1 MTSQEKDRTKERRAQ
16 TPENFPC
23 HKERNQSMMC
33 LHDNNYDYSKCQM
46 AFDNFKFCKQFWEL
60 VSKKRK
66 AANIVP
72 NLPEAEE
79 REIIMDHFKK
89 TGTLPP
95 QSS

>member
-23 HKERNQSMMC
+23 HK
-33 LHDNNYDYSKCQM
+33 
-46 AFDNFKFCKQFWEL
+46 EL